1 MDLRNMVEQ
10 LASYRAKKAL
20 SRLWLKRSAVAIV
33 IDQATTEK
41 ASLLLIKR
49 ADNERDPWSGHMA
62 FPGGRYEPGDKNG
75 LAIAKREMQEEVGFD
90 IDQLVA
96 DSAACGSIGARL

>member
-1 MDLRNMVEQ
+1 MVEQ

-33 IDQATTEK
+33 MDQATTEQ

-49 ADNERDPWSGHMA
+49 ADNERDPWSDHMA
-62 FPGGRYEPGDKNG
+62 FLAGRYEPGAKNG
-75 LAIAKREMQEEVGFD
+75 LATAKLELQ
-90 IDQLVA
+90 
-96 DSAACGSIGARL
+96 